1 MSEIAIIS
9 TREVIY
15 EPSLQKSG
23 KIKVTLN
30 ASQNAGMWNLQIRY
44 FGTYPK
50 TNTREVQVQMGVNE
64 ETNEPIYE
72 TQTESY
78 SYDQVDFIS
87 DEMIVKSEQEMNEI
101 IDSVESS
108 ITKFSERFY
117 EGNRNF
123 LLNYISSKFLN
134 PEEQDEAKKVCI
146 FGLKPNEFEMLKS
159 A

>member
-15 EPSLQKSG
+15 EPSLQKQG

-30 ASQNAGMWNLQIRY
+30 ASQNAGIWTLQIRN

-50 TNTREVQVQMGVNE
+50 TENREIQVQIGVNE

-72 TQTESY
+72 MQTESY
-78 SYDQVDFIS
+78 SYDQIEFIS
-87 DEMIVKSEQEMNEI
+87 DETITISDQEMNKI
-101 IDSVESS
+101 IDDVDSS
-108 ITKFSERFY
+108 ITQFSERFY

-134 PEEQDEAKKVCI
+134 PEGQDESKRVCR
-146 FGLKPNEFEMLKS
+146 FGLKPNEWIILK
-159 A
+159 

>member
-30 ASQNAGMWNLQIRY
+30 ASQKAGMWNLQIRY

-87 DEMIVKSEQEMNEI
+87 DEMIVKSDQEMNEI

-134 PEEQDEAKKVCI
+134 PEELGEAKKVCI